1 MFIVESTDLPT
12 QAPVGAV
19 KTDMGDI
26 NPFLIAGAVGGV
38 GVAGFGVMLAATA
51 MPAQTL
57 GAAAISAG
65 LLGYGVYSD
74 QQSDE
79 KSTKKSDKKSDT
91 KSEIKAEPAT
101 A

>member
-1 MFIVESTDLPT
+1 MNRISRPNSVATNT
-12 QAPVGAV
+12 VGAV

-26 NPFLIAGAVGGV
+26 NPFLIAGAVGGI

-57 GAAAISAG
+57 GAAAVSAG

-74 QQSDE
+74 QKSDE
-79 KSTKKSDKKSDT
+79 KSKSDK
-91 KSEIKAEPAT
+91 KSEIKAEPA
-101 A
+101 AA

>member
-1 MFIVESTDLPT
+1 MKQLASTNRS
-12 QAPVGAV
+12 ASNYVGAV
-19 KTDMGDI
+19 ETNMGDI
-26 NPFLIAGAVGGV
+26 NPFLIAGAVGGI

-57 GAAAISAG
+57 GAAAVSAG

-79 KSTKKSDKKSDT
+79 KSKSDKKSD
-91 KSEIKAEPAT
+91 IKAEPA
-101 A
+101 AA

>member
-1 MFIVESTDLPT
+1 MKFIAPTDRQGINT
-12 QAPVGAV
+12 VGAV

-26 NPFLIAGAVGGV
+26 NPFLIAGAVGGI

-57 GAAAISAG
+57 GAAAVSAS

-74 QQSDE
+74 QKSDE
-79 KSTKKSDKKSDT
+79 KSDKKSDT
-91 KSEIKAEPAT
+91 KSEVKAQPAT

>member
-1 MFIVESTDLPT
+1 MNRVPLTSDSGINT
-12 QAPVGAV
+12 VGAV

-26 NPFLIAGAVGGV
+26 NPFLIAGAVGGI

-57 GAAAISAG
+57 GAAAVSAG

-79 KSTKKSDKKSDT
+79 KSDK
-91 KSEIKAEPAT
+91 KSEIKAEPVPAT
-101 A
+101 

>member
-1 MFIVESTDLPT
+1 MNFVTPISAPSTNT
-12 QAPVGAV
+12 VGAV

-26 NPFLIAGAVGGV
+26 NPFLIAGAVGGI

-57 GAAAISAG
+57 GAAAVSAG

-79 KSTKKSDKKSDT
+79 KSDKKSDK
-91 KSEIKAEPAT
+91 KSEIKAEPA
-101 A
+101 AA

>member
-1 MFIVESTDLPT
+1 MNR
-12 QAPVGAV
+12 APLTSDAGINTVGAV

-26 NPFLIAGAVGGV
+26 NPFLIAGAVGGI

-57 GAAAISAG
+57 GAAAVSAG

-79 KSTKKSDKKSDT
+79 KSKSDK
-91 KSEIKAEPAT
+91 KSEIKAEPA
-101 A
+101 AA

>member
-1 MFIVESTDLPT
+1 MQTRNLSNAQTIDS
-12 QAPVGAV
+12 AGAV
-19 KTDMGDI
+19 KTDLGDI
-26 NPFLIAGAVGGV
+26 NPFMVAGLVGGV

-65 LLGYGVYSD
+65 LLGYVVYSH

-79 KSTKKSDKKSDT
+79 KSESDKKS
-91 KSEIKAEPAT
+91 EVKAEPA
-101 A
+101 AA

>member
-1 MFIVESTDLPT
+1 MNRIAPT
-12 QAPVGAV
+12 NQTFTNHVGAV

-26 NPFLIAGAVGGV
+26 NPFLIAGAVGGI

-57 GAAAISAG
+57 GAAAVSAG

-79 KSTKKSDKKSDT
+79 KSKSDK
-91 KSEIKAEPAT
+91 KSEIKAEPA
-101 A
+101 AA

>member
-1 MFIVESTDLPT
+1 MIKRQLTTAQTIDS
-12 QAPVGAV
+12 VGAV

-26 NPFLIAGAVGGV
+26 NPFLIAGAVGGI

-57 GAAAISAG
+57 GAAAVSAG

-74 QQSDE
+74 QQE
-79 KSTKKSDKKSDT
+79 KSDSKSDKKEAT
-91 KSEIKAEPAT
+91 PVPA
-101 A
+101 